1 MSQTV
6 RVDNAGRLAAV
17 RGGCTSEQACALFDD
32 LPVVVAEEITG
43 RWKGSELSTG
53 HPFDGVLTAS
63 GWYGKQFDDP
73 ETVHPLLFSGGGEI
87 FAVDPRKMPLGLA
100 GRVPLSVVAAGG
112 KLINVLEPVLRTT
125 QPRARLRNLEYR
137 GKTSAAM
144 IYDHLPVIDVF
155 RRVDEHTLLGVMDQ
169 REVEQPYF
177 FVLQR
182 D

>member
-1 MSQTV
+1 MNQTV
-6 RVDNAGRLAAV
+6 TGDNAGRLAAV
-17 RGGCTSEQACALFDD
+17 QGGCTSEQACALFDD

-43 RWKGSELSTG
+43 RWRGSELPTG
-53 HPFDGVLTAS
+53 HPFDGLLTAS

-73 ETVHPLLFSGGGEI
+73 ETVHPLLFSGSGEV

-100 GRVPLSVVAAGG
+100 GRVPLSVVVVGG

-144 IYDHLPVIDVF
+144 IYDHVPVIDVF

-169 REVEQPYF
+169 RGVDQPYF
-177 FVLQR
+177 FMLQR

>member
-1 MSQTV
+1 MNQTV
-6 RVDNAGRLAAV
+6 TGGNAGRLAAV
-17 RGGCTSEQACALFDD
+17 REGCASEQACALFDD
-32 LPVVVAEEITG
+32 LPVVMAEEITG
-43 RWKGSELSTG
+43 RWKGSELPTG
-53 HPFDGVLTAS
+53 HPFDGLLTAS

-73 ETVHPLLFSGGGEI
+73 EVVHPLLFSGGGEV
-87 FAVDPRKMPLGLA
+87 FAVDPRKLPLGLV

-112 KLINVLEPVLRTT
+112 RLVNVLGPVLRTT

-144 IYDHLPVIDVF
+144 IYDHVPVIDVF

-169 REVEQPYF
+169 RGVDQLYF